1 MENNKKLALGG
12 VIGGCLYALS
22 SILLHWSGAMT
33 GENPD
38 PGWLTMGAM
47 RCGAAE
53 LLALLGSVGLLAGF
67 NSLYRMVKESCGK
80 KMTRLSL
87 IPVVGVVGMAL
98 FHGNVSCIEPLLYP
112 ILAKGSADSLYPD
125 VDAAISGSFAPVD
138 LIILVT
144 FYLQLIP
151 LFYGVFSGRFG
162 VKKGLII
169 LNPILGLILGLV
181 LGAILP
187 SPIKAISFG
196 LRNLGEGLMYLIP
209 LAYWKVKE

>member
-1 MENNKKLALGG
+1 MKSNKKLALGG

-22 SILLHWSGAMT
+22 TILLHWGGTMT

-47 RCGAAE
+47 RCGVAE
-53 LLALLGSVGLLAGF
+53 LLALLGSVGLMAGF
-67 NSLYRMVKESCGK
+67 VSLYRMVKESCGE
-80 KMTRLSL
+80 KMTRLTL
-87 IPVVGVVGMAL
+87 IPVAGVVGMAL
-98 FHGNVSCIEPLLYP
+98 FHGNVNCIEPLLYP
-112 ILAKGSADSLYPD
+112 ILEKGNAASLYPA

-151 LFYGVFSGRFG
+151 LIYGVFSGRFG
-162 VKKGLII
+162 VKKRLVVF
-169 LNPILGLILGLV
+169 NPIIGLVLGLV
-181 LGAILP
+181 LGAVLP
-187 SPIKAISFG
+187 SPIKAIFYG

-209 LAYWKVKE
+209 LAYWKAKE

>member
-1 MENNKKLALGG
+1 M
-12 VIGGCLYALS
+12 
-22 SILLHWSGAMT
+22 
-33 GENPD
+33 
-38 PGWLTMGAM
+38 
-47 RCGAAE
+47 
-53 LLALLGSVGLLAGF
+53 
-67 NSLYRMVKESCGK
+67 
-80 KMTRLSL
+80 
-87 IPVVGVVGMAL
+87 
-98 FHGNVSCIEPLLYP
+98 
-112 ILAKGSADSLYPD
+112 
-125 VDAAISGSFAPVD
+125 DAAISGSFAPVD

>member
-1 MENNKKLALGG
+1 MKNNKKLALGG
-12 VIGGCLYALS
+12 MIGGCLYALS
-22 SILLHWSGAMT
+22 SILLHWGGAIT

-47 RCGAAE
+47 RYGVAE

-67 NSLYRMVKESCGK
+67 ISLYRMVKESCGE
-80 KMTRLSL
+80 KMTRLAQ

-112 ILAKGSADSLYPD
+112 ILAKGSAVSLYPA

-138 LIILVT
+138 LIILGT

-151 LFYGVFSGRFG
+151 LIYGIFSGRFG

-169 LNPILGLILGLV
+169 INPILGLILGFV

-187 SPIKAISFG
+187 SPIKAISFS
-196 LRNLGEGLMYLIP
+196 LRNLGEGFMYGIP
-209 LAYWKVKE
+209 LAYWKAKE

>member
-1 MENNKKLALGG
+1 MKNNKKLAMGG

-22 SILLHWSGAMT
+22 SILIHWGGAIT

-38 PGWLTMGAM
+38 PGWLAMGAK

-67 NSLYRMVKESCGK
+67 ISLFRMVKESCGK
-80 KMTRLSL
+80 KMTGLAL
-87 IPVVGVVGMAL
+87 IPAVGVVGLAL

-112 ILAKGSADSLYPD
+112 ILVKGNAAALYPA

-144 FYLQLIP
+144 FYLQLVP
-151 LFYGVFSGRFG
+151 LIYGVFSRRFG
-162 VKKGLII
+162 VKKGLIVF
-169 LNPILGLILGLV
+169 NPILGLFLGLMF
-181 LGAILP
+181 GALLP

-209 LAYWKVKE
+209 LAYWRAKE

>member
-1 MENNKKLALGG
+1 MKNNKKLALGG

-22 SILLHWSGAMT
+22 SILLHWGGAMT

-67 NSLYRMVKESCGK
+67 VSLYRTVKESCGK
-80 KMTRLSL
+80 KMTKLARISA
-87 IPVVGVVGMAL
+87 VGVVGMAL
-98 FHGNVSCIEPLLYP
+98 FHGNVNCIEPLLYP
-112 ILAKGSADSLYPD
+112 ILERGNAASLYPAM
-125 VDAAISGSFAPVD
+125 DAAISGSFAPVD

-144 FYLQLIP
+144 FYLQLLP
-151 LFYGVFSGRFG
+151 LIYGVLGGRFG
-162 VKKGLII
+162 VKKGLIL
-169 LNPILGLILGLV
+169 LNPIIGLVLGLV
-181 LGAILP
+181 LGALLP
-187 SPIKAISFG
+187 SPIKAISYG

-209 LAYWKVKE
+209 LAYWRTKE